1 MKKVILIGLIIL
13 STLSLSAQPIEQ
25 VIAQAVDEA
34 IRVVVIEYEKKLADK
49 DLIIADK
56 DIAITN
62 ATAERDVAV
71 AKAEKFEKLYNLEK
85 LNSRNKGLIIVGTG
99 VAAFLIGYGACSLTP

>member
-1 MKKVILIGLIIL
+1 MKKFILIGLIAL
-13 STLSLSAQPIEQ
+13 FATGLFAQTDPIT
-25 VIAQAVDEA
+25 QAVDEA
-34 IRVVVIEYEKKLADK
+34 IRVVVVEYEKKLADK
-49 DLIIADK
+49 DLIIVDK